1 MLAFKM
7 TEESLDRNAQ
17 ANPSIRIS
25 VSINDEKLSQDLDL
39 TRLDRFFKNSLQD
52 SNLQLTLIYR
62 DPVLND
68 N

>member
-25 VSINDEKLSQDLDL
+25 VSINDEQLSQDLDL

-52 SNLQLTLIYR
+52 CNLQLTLIYR